1 MYQALYRKWR
11 PRTFDD
17 VVGQDHITETLK
29 RQVASGRLS
38 HAYLFTGTRGTG
50 KTTCAKILSRA
61 VNCQNPVDGN
71 PCNQCPAC
79 LGIENGSILDV
90 LELDAASNNGVDQVR
105 ALRDEAVYTPA
116 AVRKRVYIVDEVHML
131 STPAFNALLKIL
143 EEPPEHLMFI
153 LATTELHKVPATI
166 KSRCQQ
172 FSFKRILPGQIAQR
186 LGYVAGQEGIDLTG
200 EGAALLARLADGGM
214 RDALSLLDQ
223 CAGAGQRVDEQEI
236 LDTLGLAGNL
246 ETAKLMGLI
255 AAHDTAG
262 ALETLGRL
270 YGNGKDVSSVLE
282 ELSSLARDL
291 LLRKTAPQGGTALL
305 TGGYDGNTMRSLGE
319 QFTAPRLLQILKLL
333 QSTLPELARS
343 SSRRTD
349 AELCLIRLC
358 DERLDD
364 SAAGLAA
371 RVARLEELLAGGI
384 PASVVTPA
392 PPAAPVPQPAAPVQS
407 PPCAPRR
414 SAQTGGPQRGRHA
427 PLGGGAAAP
436 APRAG
441 GGALLRPAGPAPGP
455 AGGPSRPGGGCPACR
470 PQSQRRGRG
479 DLRLLARLR
488 GRPGGEGAPL
498 GPALPQQPGKSHR
511 RLEERLPHP
520 VGGQRV
526 YPGHAQQAHRHPAR
540 GPGGRCLL
548 RHGGDPCVRGS
559 GAAPGGGGLRAPD
572 CRGEARRFG
581 RPAGLRGPVRQHQ
594 NSVIRPSAM
603 PAGETAKK
611 SRPPAHG
618 GGRRKWKECCH
629 MAKGFGSRGIPGMG
643 GGMNMNMIKQAQKM
657 QQDMLKMQQELEE
670 KTYEASAG
678 GGVVTASVSGK
689 RELKSLTID
698 PDAVDPDDVEMLE
711 DMIVAAVNEA
721 LRAAESDAASNMQK
735 LTGGLGLPF

>member
-17 VVGQDHITETLK
+17 VVGQSHITDTLK
-29 RQVASGRLS
+29 RQVATGRLS

-50 KTTCAKILSRA
+50 KTTCAKILARA
-61 VNCQNPVDGN
+61 VNCEHPVDGN
-71 PCNQCPAC
+71 PCNQCPSC
-79 LGIENGSILDV
+79 LGIESGSILDV

-131 STPAFNALLKIL
+131 STAAFNALLKIL

-223 CAGAGQRVDEQEI
+223 CAGGGQRVDEQEI

-291 LLRKTAPQGGTALL
+291 LLRKTAPQGGAALL

-407 PPCAPRR
+407 PPAPI
-414 SAQTGGPQRGRHA
+414 P
-427 PLGGGAAAP
+427 AAP
-436 APRAG
+436 AAPP
-441 GGALLRPAGPAPGP
+441 RPAASSAVDTPPWEEERPPLPPEPEEEPSYDLPAPAP
-455 AGGPSRPGGGCPACR
+455 AQPEAPPA
-470 PQSQRRGRG
+470 
-479 DLRLLARLR
+479 
-488 GRPGGEGAPL
+488 
-498 GPALPQQPGKSHR
+498 PAAAAQP
-511 RLEERLPHP
+511 
-520 VGGQRV
+520 
-526 YPGHAQQAHRHPAR
+526 
-540 GPGGRCLL
+540 
-548 RHGGDPCVRGS
+548 
-559 GAAPGGGGLRAPD
+559 AAPSPSGGGGGTSAFWPAFAAGLAGKVPPSVQPFLNNPAKVTGVWKNGFLTLWVDSEFTRAMLNKPTVTQPMAQAAAAFF
-572 CRGEARRFG
+572 GTAEAR
-581 RPAGLRGPVRQHQ
+581 V
-594 NSVIRPSAM
+594 SVVV
-603 PAGETAKK
+603 GQ
-611 SRPPAHG
+611 PPAEEGSVPPAAREKHD
-618 GGRRKWKECCH
+618 
-629 MAKGFGSRGIPGMG
+629 ALDDLLAFGAQFD
-643 GGMNMNMIKQAQKM
+643 NIKIQ
-657 QQDMLKMQQELEE
+657 
-670 KTYEASAG
+670 
-678 GGVVTASVSGK
+678 
-689 RELKSLTID
+689 
-698 PDAVDPDDVEMLE
+698 
-711 DMIVAAVNEA
+711 
-721 LRAAESDAASNMQK
+721 
-735 LTGGLGLPF
+735 